1 MTDSNT
7 NVVPDLDSLEQMFKD
22 DSMYVPSAP
31 PDGLNYMETR
41 YWNELVQGK
50 AINMQFLAQSP
61 EYKRAVDLFAGESG
75 KAVHNGQTYWQR
87 RQERARQRSAENKQD
102 AADFGLKRRPWLGQE
117 AHTQV
122 INQGLDDIQAGTRLR
137 TNHYLERVG
146 VTADDARAIARYD
159 RTAMNET
166 ALESLKGHDVMKT
179 VKTGMQAA
187 AGIHHGTTASCLGKV
202 RDCYHAGLGV
212 LAAIQAEQKRMAAEV
227 ADLKAKLASHDKR
240 IEMVE
245 DGIDWKA
252 EALRLKAAGRNASE
266 IGRALGQNPATVRK
280 HLSRAKA

>member
-1 MTDSNT
+1 MTELNT
-7 NVVPDLDSLEQMFKD
+7 NDLEPMFAD
-22 DSMYVPSAP
+22 DPMFEASAP
-31 PDGLNYMETR
+31 PDGLNYMETLF
-41 YWNELVQGK
+41 WNELVQGK
-50 AINMQFLAQSP
+50 AINMQLLSQSP

-75 KAVHNGQTYWQR
+75 KAMHNGQTYWQR
-87 RQERARQRSAENKQD
+87 RQERVRQRSAENKQD
-102 AADFGLKRRPWLGQE
+102 AADFGLKRRPWLSQE
-117 AHTQV
+117 AHTRV
-122 INQGLDDIQAGTRLR
+122 ISQGLDDIQAGTRLR

-146 VTADDARAIARYD
+146 VSADDARAIARYD

-179 VKTGMQAA
+179 VETGMQAA
-187 AGIHHGTTASCLGKV
+187 AGMHHGTTASCLGKV

-245 DGIDWKA
+245 DGIDWKT
-252 EALRLKAAGRNASE
+252 EALRLKATGRNASE

-280 HLSRAKA
+280 HLSRAKV